1 MNLVIAMAGRGARF
15 RDAGWTVPKPL
26 IDVVGEPMY
35 SWALKGLPLDLATRV
50 ILIVSAELERDTRFR
65 ADLVERYGHLPLE
78 VLSTPAVTEGQ
89 ACTVLLARDLINDST
104 PLLVYNSDTY
114 QRSSMLRELICDP
127 EIDGALSVFKASG
140 DRWSFVRADE
150 RGRALET
157 AEKNRISEWASTG
170 LYYFARGR
178 DFITNANEMIAARER
193 VNGEFYVAP
202 IYNRLIKSG
211 ANIRLDIVDEVHV
224 FGTPEDLKHFLAGR
238 EELIACGSKVL

>member
-1 MNLVIAMAGRGARF
+1 MAGRGARF
-15 RDAGWTVPKPL
+15 REAGWTVPKPL
-26 IDVVGEPMY
+26 IDVAGEPMY

-50 ILIVSAELERDTRFR
+50 IVIVSAELENDSRFR
-65 ADLVERYGHLPLE
+65 ADLVQRYGHFPLE
-78 VLSTPAVTEGQ
+78 VRATPALTEGQ
-89 ACTVLLARDLINDST
+89 ACTVLLARELIDDST

-114 QRSSMLRELICDP
+114 QRSRMLNDLICDP
-127 EIDGALSVFKASG
+127 NVDGALSVFKAPG
-140 DRWSFVRADE
+140 DRWSFVRVDE
-150 RGRALET
+150 QGRALET

-178 DFITNANEMIAARER
+178 DFVINADKMIEADER

-202 IYNRLIKSG
+202 IYNRLIRSG

-238 EELIACGSKVL
+238 EELIACGGKDL

>member
-1 MNLVIAMAGRGARF
+1 MAGRGARF
-15 RDAGWTVPKPL
+15 REAGWTVPKPL
-26 IDVVGEPMY
+26 IDVAGEPMY

-50 ILIVSAELERDTRFR
+50 IVIVSAELEKDSRFR
-65 ADLVERYGHLPLE
+65 ADLVQRYGHFPLE
-78 VLSTPAVTEGQ
+78 VRATPAVTEGQ
-89 ACTVLLARDLINDST
+89 ACTVLLARELIDDST

-114 QRSSMLRELICDP
+114 QRSRMLNDLICDP
-127 EIDGALSVFKASG
+127 NVDGALSVFKAPG
-140 DRWSFVRADE
+140 DRWSFVRVDE
-150 RGRALET
+150 QGRALET

-178 DFITNANEMIAARER
+178 DFVINADKMIEADER

-202 IYNRLIKSG
+202 IYNRLIRSG

-238 EELIACGSKVL
+238 EELIACGGKDL